1 MKLFRLV
8 SVLLTLCHSSIS
20 LITLPEAN
28 QSHLDYLQH
37 RVGFSPGEDEFFMP
51 QNPRDRKLFEENPK
65 LYKTVKDPVQKR
77 FQFTLDDAITTPDS
91 IEDKN
96 EIISNSDDETV
107 PKTTTIKPIIPPTES
122 LPKRLP
128 PKDTRVPKSIIQ
140 KKPIFNLNS
149 GLSQIKKVLGMLP
162 KANDMLVS
170 SAMNKRRRYKPGRYV
185 PYFTLPKYIPPN
197 PYQHQPRQRVDPNAG
212 LESFDNFEQDYTKA
226 PDTHNNPPFTTPF
239 PNRPFNR
246 GRPSPRRPGSRRP
259 GPFQPSGPSGS
270 GSFQPSPYQ
279 YPNEPPQYPPT
290 GPPQQDPPIGI
301 ELPGLEINLGT
312 IVHHDG
318 PEHYQNGPAPE
329 HYRDGPE
336 HYHEGPEHYHEG
348 PEQYHEGPEQ
358 YHDGPEQYYNS
369 PEQFRHNE
377 YPESPNTI
385 HQEVPYSPDLDDP
398 INLSP
403 PENVIPKPLDI
414 LYYKPKQ
421 NGPIRMP
428 PPQHVLQQN
437 HNQAESEDFYDN
449 YEDYDDGRTDSGY
462 RIEPVQQ
469 QPPLYQPIQYQ
480 QPQQGY
486 YQPQNPLQPN
496 AEQEPTDR
504 GVKTR
509 LFTKVTDVTT
519 TGGDDEPVQRVV
531 KSGPYIYNEHDLQR
545 VEEDEIEAEIPN
557 FMDISRQDYEDDY
570 IGPTADRIDWNSGP
584 YDSAYIHQYQ
594 PKFETKERARPR
606 DSYRR
611 KPMLDRYYDT
621 QDDTPV
627 YEAYGQRN
635 EMPKTNNQYYENP
648 TPTYRPMEE
657 QARPDRQRR
666 QKLRPWTR
674 PQEKEIGFVIEEPIE
689 EPQNE
694 VHQPIFETNYNYA
707 NHFDKVKPFRDQ
719 PFRKTRPQYTGKT
732 TSPRYPF
739 LTQEHQY
746 PRSEFTRP
754 EFVHVQPQHNNDSP
768 FDQQI
773 QLFMQE
779 SPKLTSPQ
787 SMHVKHYTDEPL
799 RRQRPNYEGT

>member
-1 MKLFRLV
+1 MSYYYSATSALLPLCASSSHFLPFRDASCFSLQAAMKLFRLV

-65 LYKTVKDPVQKR
+65 LYKAVKDPVQKR

-96 EIISNSDDETV
+96 EIITNSDTDTV

-122 LPKRLP
+122 LPKKLP
-128 PKDTRVPKSIIQ
+128 PKDTRIPKSIIQ

-149 GLSQIKKVLGMLP
+149 GLTKIKKVLGMLP

-170 SAMNKRRRYKPGRYV
+170 GAMNKRRRYKPGRYV
-185 PYFTLPKYIPPN
+185 PYFTLPKYIPSN
-197 PYQHQPRQRVDPNAG
+197 PYQPRPRPRQDPNAG

-226 PDTHNNPPFTTPF
+226 PDTHNNPPFLATTPY

-246 GRPSPRRPGSRRP
+246 GRPGPRRP
-259 GPFQPSGPSGS
+259 GPFQPTGPSGS

-279 YPNEPPQYPPT
+279 YPNGPPQYPPT
-290 GPPQQDPPIGI
+290 GPPHQDPPIGI

-318 PEHYQNGPAPE
+318 PE
-329 HYRDGPE
+329 
-336 HYHEGPEHYHEG
+336 
-348 PEQYHEGPEQ
+348 QYHDGPEQ
-358 YHDGPEQYYNS
+358 YHDGPEQ
-369 PEQFRHNE
+369 FRHNE
-377 YPESPNTI
+377 YPEPPQI
-385 HQEVPYSPDLDDP
+385 HHPQEDVPYSPDLDDP

-403 PENVIPKPLDI
+403 PENVVPKPLDI

-428 PPQHVLQQN
+428 PPQHILQQN
-437 HNQAESEDFYDN
+437 HQPEPEDYYND
-449 YEDYDDGRTDSGY
+449 YEDYEDGRT
-462 RIEPVQQ
+462 EQ
-469 QPPLYQPIQYQ
+469 QPPSYQPIQYH
-480 QPQQGY
+480 QPVQYQQGY
-486 YQPQNPLQPN
+486 YQPQQPLQPT
-496 AEQEPTDR
+496 EQEKPTDR

-570 IGPTADRIDWNSGP
+570 ISPTADRIDWNSGP
-584 YDSAYIHQYQ
+584 YDSAYIHQYT
-594 PKFETKERARPR
+594 PKFETKERSRTR
-606 DSYRR
+606 DSFRR
-611 KPMLDRYYDT
+611 KPMLERYYDT
-621 QDDTPV
+621 QDTPV
-627 YEAYGQRN
+627 YEAYGQGHD
-635 EMPKTNNQYYENP
+635 MPKVNNQYYENP

-657 QARPDRQRR
+657 QPKKRPERQRR
-666 QKLRPWTR
+666 QKLRPWNR
-674 PQEKEIGFVIEEPIE
+674 PQEKEIGFVIDEPID
-689 EPQNE
+689 EPQIE

-707 NHFDKVKPFRDQ
+707 NHFNDQVKPFRDQ
-719 PFRKTRPQYTGKT
+719 SFRKTRPQFTGKT
-732 TSPRYPF
+732 TSPRYP
-739 LTQEHQY
+739 QEHQF
-746 PRSEFTRP
+746 PRSEVTRP
-754 EFVHVQPQHNNDSP
+754 QYVHVQPQHNYDSP
-768 FDQQI
+768 FDQHI

-787 SMHVKHYTDEPL
+787 SMHVKPYTDEPL
-799 RRQRPNYEGT
+799 RRQRPFEGTKI